1 MLRRVGVAAL
11 GVFIVFVTALAQGQ
25 PIELMAPPPRSAA
38 PGEIITLTFL
48 AINRGTAPDT
58 YLFSVSAPAGF
69 QTLGALPPLTL
80 AAGAQEPVF
89 VTLIIS
95 QETPAGTYSVT
106 LEATSQSDPSVRATA
121 QATVTVERVAGVVV
135 RAPDAKEVDPGSE
148 VVLSFSVTNRGN
160 VIDAFRLEAF
170 TPRGFPTKVEPGI
183 VELLPGETRS
193 VLVTV
198 RVPPDVSAGFEAVT
212 LTAVS
217 LRSEGVQGSGATTLI
232 ILPPEASKVPTALY
246 LQAPAELS
254 LGANIDLASSTLT
267 PRISFLTYA
276 TLPEEQRFRIS
287 LKISDQISSQILPI
301 LPVNVSEFLF
311 TSQRGTFFVHLGDL
325 PTLPLQYIAMP
336 RRGIELGFTNFF
348 SVLAIREIIDTG
360 RVSFITNVMGLK
372 LLWPTWRFSLVKLD
386 RSSSNVFLC
395 AELGAAGFHS
405 SPVTVEAA
413 LATFPDPIRR
423 VLTCRDTVSRM
434 FYLRAAPHFFG
445 VTLGGDFLRVEPG
458 FPSLT
463 GFPAVTNDT
472 QIWSLFGSGGV
483 GALAFSALL
492 SGKRTDL
499 FSDSS
504 VQEITSITSQ
514 GRLIIRS
521 LLPGWPSFFF
531 DVKFISRRSND
542 PPFLPLSTDEDIK
555 SLTIADISSPISYVL
570 TFQSN
575 LFRDNLNPAN
585 DLDTFEFTSSLITR
599 PLLGIEGLSL
609 NISGKGTFQVDPN
622 TSIPIDHQVTFIG
635 RLAFTTPRVSAFL
648 LLGLNSNLLYPFFS
662 SYFGSFSV
670 ALLGGPIG
678 ASFSFSFTE
687 PTSLSFTIE
696 VSTKFAMPFES
707 VIIKG
712 RVEGTL
718 FIDLNNNGARD
729 PGEPG
734 VADALLRLD
743 NQLARTDAQGYFR
756 FPPVDPGSYKVE
768 IARTPLGLV
777 PTVAIPINVTVAVGQ
792 VVTLEIPMR
801 SVAIIRG
808 RVFDDKNRNGQ
819 LDPNEPGLPNVRVF
833 AVGAQTFEAR
843 SGSDGQYVL
852 QVPPGSYT
860 VTLDRTTLP
869 KRYEPTTP
877 LTQTVTVQ
885 TGQTVTVDFGA
896 YEVPRPVLF
905 APIADFTF
913 TPAQPK
919 VGERVIFDA
928 SASTDSDGQIVKY
941 EWDFDGDGTV
951 DATGKIVEHI
961 FTRAGDF
968 PVKLTVTDND
978 NLQNSVTKVVPV
990 RP

>member
-25 PIELMAPPPRSAA
+25 PIELIAPPPRSAA

-135 RAPDAKEVDPGSE
+135 RAPDAQEVDPGSE

-170 TPRGFPTKVEPGI
+170 TPRGFSTKVEPGI

-193 VLVTV
+193 ALVTV
-198 RVPPDVSAGFEAVT
+198 RVPPDIPAGFEAVT

-232 ILPPEASKVPTALY
+232 ILPPEASKVPTALH

-254 LGANIDLASSTLT
+254 LGANIDFASSSLT
-267 PRISFLTYA
+267 PLISFLTYA
-276 TLPEEQRFRIS
+276 TLPEEQRFSIS

-360 RVSFITNVMGLK
+360 RASFITNVMGLK

-386 RSSSNVFLC
+386 RSFGKVSLFK
-395 AELGAAGFHS
+395 ELGAAGFHS

-413 LATFPDPIRR
+413 LATLPDPEAR
-423 VLTCRDTVSRM
+423 VPICRDVSRM

-445 VTLGGDFLRVEPG
+445 VTLGGDFLRVEPC

-463 GFPAVTNDT
+463 GFPAVNDDT

-499 FSDSS
+499 FGRLI

-542 PPFLPLSTDEDIK
+542 PFFSPLSTDEDIK

-622 TSIPIDHQVTFIG
+622 TSTPIDHQVTFIG

-670 ALLGGPIG
+670 ALLGGPVG

-718 FIDLNNNGARD
+718 FIDLNSNGARD

-768 IARTPLGLV
+768 IARAPLGLV

-808 RVFDDKNRNGQ
+808 RIFDDKNRNGQ
-819 LDPNEPGLPNVRVF
+819 PDPNEPGLPNVRVF

>member
-1 MLRRVGVAAL
+1 MLQRAGVAIL
-11 GVFIVFVTALAQGQ
+11 TVLLIFGIALAQGQ
-25 PIELMAPPPRSAA
+25 PIELVAPPPRSAA
-38 PGEIITLTFL
+38 PGEIVTLTFL

-69 QTLGALPPLTL
+69 QTIGALPPLTL
-80 AAGAQEPVF
+80 APGAQEPVF

-106 LEATSQSDPSVRATA
+106 LEATSQSDPAVRATA

-135 RAPDAKEVDPGSE
+135 RAPDATEVDPGSE
-148 VVLSFSVTNRGN
+148 IVLSFGVTNRGN

-170 TPRGFPTKVEPGI
+170 TPRGFSAKVEPGI

-198 RVPPDVSAGFEAVT
+198 RVPPDVPAGFESVT

-254 LGANIDLASSTLT
+254 LGANIDLASSNLT
-267 PRISFLTYA
+267 PLISFLTYA
-276 TLPEEQRFRIS
+276 TLPEEQRFSIS
-287 LKISDQISSQILPI
+287 LKISDLIRSQILPI
-301 LPVNVSEFLF
+301 LPVSVSEFLF

-325 PTLPLQYIAMP
+325 PRTPLIYNALPRL
-336 RRGIELGFTNFF
+336 GVELGFTN
-348 SVLAIREIIDTG
+348 L
-360 RVSFITNVMGLK
+360 
-372 LLWPTWRFSLVKLD
+372 FSLLTAFGDQDGDFVHEQRAVGLNFFGGGITASLVRLSVIGTSPYVLTAANF
-386 RSSSNVFLC
+386 RSGVL
-395 AELGAAGFHS
+395 
-405 SPVTVEAA
+405 TVEGA
-413 LATFPDPIRR
+413 LAEISAGLR
-423 VLTCRDTVSRM
+423 RM
-434 FYLRAAPHFFG
+434 FFLRAAPNFFG
-445 VTLGGDFLRVEPG
+445 ITLGGDFLRVEPD
-458 FPSLT
+458 FPSLI
-463 GFPAVTNDT
+463 GFPAVTSDT
-472 QIWSLFGSGGV
+472 QIWSLFGNGGLR
-483 GALAFSALL
+483 ALTFSALL
-492 SGKRTDL
+492 SGKRNDL
-499 FSDSS
+499 FSDPS

-521 LLPGWPSFFF
+521 LLPGWPSIFF
-531 DVKFISRRSND
+531 DVKFISRRSDD
-542 PPFLPLSTDEDIK
+542 PPFPPLSTDEDIK
-555 SLTIADISSPISYVL
+555 SLTIADISSSISYVL

-609 NISGKGTFQVDPN
+609 NISGKGSFQVDPN
-622 TSIPIDHQVTFIG
+622 TSTPIDHQVTFIG
-635 RLAFTTPRVSAFL
+635 RLAFTTPRISAFL

-670 ALLGGPIG
+670 ALLGSPVG

-756 FPPVDPGSYKVE
+756 FPPVDPGSYRVE
-768 IARTPLGLV
+768 IARAPLGLV
-777 PTVAIPINVTVAVGQ
+777 PTVPIPISVTVAVGQ
-792 VVTLEIPMR
+792 VIALEIPMR

-819 LDPNEPGLPNVRVF
+819 PDPNEVGLPNVRVF

-869 KRYEPTTP
+869 RRYEPTTP

-885 TGQTVTVDFGA
+885 TGQTVTVNFGA

-919 VGERVIFDA
+919 VGERVTFDA

-941 EWDFDGDGTV
+941 EWDFDGDGAV
-951 DATGKIVEHI
+951 DATGKIVEYI

>member
-1 MLRRVGVAAL
+1 MLQRVSGALFVAFL
-11 GVFIVFVTALAQGQ
+11 VFVTALAQGQ
-25 PIELMAPPPRSAA
+25 PIELTAPPPRSAA

-170 TPRGFPTKVEPGI
+170 TPRGFFTKVEPGI
-183 VELLPGETRS
+183 VELLPGEMRS

-198 RVPPDVSAGFEAVT
+198 RVPPDVPAGFEAVT

-232 ILPPEASKVPTALY
+232 ILPPEASKVPTALH

-254 LGANIDLASSTLT
+254 LGANVDFASSSLT
-267 PRISFLTYA
+267 PLISFLTYA
-276 TLPEEQRFRIS
+276 TLPEEQRFSIS

-325 PTLPLQYIAMP
+325 PRTPLLYNALP
-336 RRGIELGFTNFF
+336 RRGVELGFTNFF
-348 SVLAIREIIDTG
+348 SVLTAFGDQDG
-360 RVSFITNVMGLK
+360 DFIHEQRAMGLN
-372 LLWPTWRFSLVKLD
+372 FFGSGI
-386 RSSSNVFLC
+386 
-395 AELGAAGFHS
+395 A
-405 SPVTVEAA
+405 AA
-413 LATFPDPIRR
+413 LARLSVSGASPF
-423 VLTCRDTVSRM
+423 VLTAANFRSAPLTVEGAVAEISAGLRRM
-434 FYLRAAPHFFG
+434 FFLRAAPHFFG

-499 FSDSS
+499 FSDSF

-542 PPFLPLSTDEDIK
+542 PPFSPLSTDEDIK

-622 TSIPIDHQVTFIG
+622 TSTPIDHQVTFIG

-670 ALLGGPIG
+670 ALLGGPVG

-768 IARTPLGLV
+768 IARAPLGLV

>member
-1 MLRRVGVAAL
+1 MLQRVSGVLFVAFL
-11 GVFIVFVTALAQGQ
+11 VFVTALAQGQ
-25 PIELMAPPPRSAA
+25 PIELTAPPPRSAA

-106 LEATSQSDPSVRATA
+106 LEATSQSDPSVRATV

-135 RAPDAKEVDPGSE
+135 RAPDAKEVDPDSE

-170 TPRGFPTKVEPGI
+170 TPRGFFTKVEPGI
-183 VELLPGETRS
+183 MELLPGETRS

-232 ILPPEASKVPTALY
+232 ILPPEASKVPTALH

-254 LGANIDLASSTLT
+254 LGANVDFASSSLT
-267 PRISFLTYA
+267 PLISFLTYA
-276 TLPEEQRFRIS
+276 TLPEEQRFSIS

-325 PTLPLQYIAMP
+325 PHTPLLYNALP
-336 RRGIELGFTNFF
+336 RRGVELGFTNLF
-348 SVLAIREIIDTG
+348 SVLTAFGDQDG
-360 RVSFITNVMGLK
+360 DFIHEQRAMGLN
-372 LLWPTWRFSLVKLD
+372 FFGSGI
-386 RSSSNVFLC
+386 
-395 AELGAAGFHS
+395 A
-405 SPVTVEAA
+405 AA
-413 LATFPDPIRR
+413 LARLSVSGASPF
-423 VLTCRDTVSRM
+423 VLTAANFRSAPLTVEGAVAEISAGLRRM
-434 FYLRAAPHFFG
+434 FFLRAAPHFFG

-499 FSDSS
+499 FSDSF

-542 PPFLPLSTDEDIK
+542 PPFSPLSTDEDIK

-622 TSIPIDHQVTFIG
+622 TSTPIDHQVTFIG

-670 ALLGGPIG
+670 ALLGGPVG

-756 FPPVDPGSYKVE
+756 FPPVDPGSYRVE
-768 IARTPLGLV
+768 IARAPLGLV

-961 FTRAGDF
+961 FARAGDF

>member
-25 PIELMAPPPRSAA
+25 PIELTAPPPRSAA

-80 AAGAQEPVF
+80 AASAQEPVF

-183 VELLPGETRS
+183 VELLPGEMRS

-254 LGANIDLASSTLT
+254 LGANIDLAKSTLT

-325 PTLPLQYIAMP
+325 PRTPLLYNALP
-336 RRGIELGFTNFF
+336 RRGVELGFTNFF
-348 SVLAIREIIDTG
+348 SVLTAFGDQDG
-360 RVSFITNVMGLK
+360 DFIHEQRAMGLN
-372 LLWPTWRFSLVKLD
+372 FFGSGI
-386 RSSSNVFLC
+386 
-395 AELGAAGFHS
+395 A
-405 SPVTVEAA
+405 AA
-413 LATFPDPIRR
+413 LARLSVSGASPF
-423 VLTCRDTVSRM
+423 VLTAANFRSAPLTVEGAVAEISAGLRRM
-434 FYLRAAPHFFG
+434 FFLRAAPHFFG

-499 FSDSS
+499 FSDSF

-542 PPFLPLSTDEDIK
+542 PFFPPLSTDEDIK

-622 TSIPIDHQVTFIG
+622 TSTPIDHQVTFIG

-670 ALLGGPIG
+670 ALLGGPVG

-756 FPPVDPGSYKVE
+756 FPPVDPGSYRVE
-768 IARTPLGLV
+768 IARAPLGLV

-919 VGERVIFDA
+919 VGERVTFDA

-968 PVKLTVTDND
+968 PVRLTVTDND

>member
-1 MLRRVGVAAL
+1 MLQRVSGALLVAFL
-11 GVFIVFVTALAQGQ
+11 VFVTALAQGQ
-25 PIELMAPPPRSAA
+25 PIELTAPPPRSAA

-170 TPRGFPTKVEPGI
+170 TPRGFFTKVEPGI

-198 RVPPDVSAGFEAVT
+198 RVPPDIPAGFEAVT

-254 LGANIDLASSTLT
+254 LGANIDFASSSLT
-267 PRISFLTYA
+267 PLISFLTYA
-276 TLPEEQRFRIS
+276 TLPEEQRFSIS

-325 PTLPLQYIAMP
+325 PRTPLLYNALP
-336 RRGIELGFTNFF
+336 RRGVELGFTNFF
-348 SVLAIREIIDTG
+348 SVLTAFGDQDG
-360 RVSFITNVMGLK
+360 DFIHEQRAMGLN
-372 LLWPTWRFSLVKLD
+372 FFGSGI
-386 RSSSNVFLC
+386 
-395 AELGAAGFHS
+395 A
-405 SPVTVEAA
+405 AA
-413 LATFPDPIRR
+413 LARLSVSGASPF
-423 VLTCRDTVSRM
+423 VLTAANFRSAPLTVEGAVAEISAGLRRM
-434 FYLRAAPHFFG
+434 FFLRAAPHFFG

-499 FSDSS
+499 FSDSF

-542 PPFLPLSTDEDIK
+542 PPFSPLSTDEDIK

-622 TSIPIDHQVTFIG
+622 TSTPIDHQVTFIG

-670 ALLGGPIG
+670 ALLGGPVG

-756 FPPVDPGSYKVE
+756 FPPVDPGSYRVE
-768 IARTPLGLV
+768 IARAPLGLV

-905 APIADFTF
+905 APVADFTF

-919 VGERVIFDA
+919 VGERVTFDA

-968 PVKLTVTDND
+968 PVRLTVTDND